1 MSAPH
6 ISQIGAFIAA
16 RLGSSPAA
24 TPAGTRQGT
33 GYDRLVLGESCVLV
47 AATGAVTGS
56 PTAQG
61 YEVTLQHSS
70 DNGEDDAWTD
80 YVPAGSGSASVQLAA
95 ANAFAEKDVDLGA
108 AKQFVRVLEA
118 TTLTGGTAPS
128 LHVCSFIVFGGAMT
142 LPV

>member
-16 RLGSSPAA
+16 RLGTPPAA

-47 AATGAVTGS
+47 AATGAVTGG

-61 YEVTLQHSS
+61 YEAKLQHSS

-80 YVPAGSGSASVQLAA
+80 YVPSGAGSAFVQLTA

-108 AKQFVRVLEA
+108 AKRFVRVAES
-118 TTLTGGTAPS
+118 TTLTGGTTPS
-128 LHVCSFIVFGGAMT
+128 LQVCSVVVFGGAMT